1 MPFNYIEMIF
11 NRHDYSRDPLL
22 TDCYSNCVFLCKF
35 KDMSHFDDKAAT
47 WDDDPDHSKRARI
60 IAKRLVKAIGK
71 TDVESALEYGSG
83 TGLLSFELRNEYPK
97 IMLMDESVNMT
108 NVAMQKCNDLKVNN
122 LYPIKYDL
130 IRNPLHFG
138 RYDLI
143 YSQLTL
149 HHIENTLEIL
159 IKFHQLLNPEGLL
172 VLIDL
177 EKEDGSF
184 HDYEFNGH
192 LGFERKALEKKLK
205 KTGLSPVHYEVCY
218 TIEKEM
224 NDGKVRA
231 YPLFLMV
238 SRKQH

>member
-1 MPFNYIEMIF
+1 
-11 NRHDYSRDPLL
+11 
-22 TDCYSNCVFLCKF
+22 
-35 KDMSHFDDKAAT
+35 MSQFDDKAAT
-47 WDDDPDHSKRARI
+47 WDDDPDHLKRARI

-71 TDVESALEYGSG
+71 PDVESALEYGSG

-97 IMLMDESVNMT
+97 IMLMDESANMT
-108 NVAMQKCNDLKVNN
+108 KVAMQKCNDLKVNN
-122 LYPIKYDL
+122 LFPIKYDL
-130 IRNPLHFG
+130 MRNPLHFG

-143 YSQLTL
+143 YSQLVL
-149 HHIENTLEIL
+149 HHIENIETIL
-159 IKFHQLLNPEGLL
+159 KKFYQLLNPDGLL

-184 HDYEFNGH
+184 HDYEFHGH

-218 TIEKEM
+218 TIEKESEK
-224 NDGKVRA
+224 GKMKS